1 MNVETSATVPQGT
14 PSLGF
19 AADAEGVQDSNV
31 RQFLQLW
38 FDSRNSGQM
47 PGKEFLDPLR
57 LRFLLGSLSLLE
69 VHHDPLRFRYR
80 LVGTD
85 IVERLGHE
93 LTNKW
98 LDEHPDP
105 AWRPFLLKGAT
116 MVHHAA
122 MPIYAHVQSR
132 TLGYDWL
139 LEVVAVPLFGPDGE
153 VAYIGAGQSFPPYKS
168 ERPVGQPAS

>member
-1 MNVETSATVPQGT
+1 MQAVSPVTIPQTT
-14 PSLGF
+14 PSLDF
-19 AADAEGVQDSNV
+19 ARDAGDVQDSNV

-38 FDSRNSGQM
+38 FDARANGEM
-47 PGKEFLDPLR
+47 PGKDFLDPLR

-69 VHHDPLRFRYR
+69 VQPDPLRFRYR

-85 IVERLGHE
+85 IVQRLGHE
-93 LTNKW
+93 LTGHW
-98 LDEHPDP
+98 LDEHPDQ

-122 MPIYAHVQSR
+122 MPVYGHVQAR
-132 TLGYDWL
+132 TMSMDWL

-168 ERPVGQPAS
+168 ETSGRA

>member
-1 MNVETSATVPQGT
+1 MQAISPAITPQSA
-14 PSLGF
+14 PSLDFIKQAG
-19 AADAEGVQDSNV
+19 EVQDSNV

-38 FDSRNSGQM
+38 FEARSNGKV
-47 PGKEFLDPLR
+47 PGKDFLDPLR

-69 VHHDPLRFRYR
+69 VQADPLRFRYR

-85 IVERLGHE
+85 IVQRLGHE
-93 LTNKW
+93 LTGHW

-122 MPIYAHVQSR
+122 MPVYGHVQAR
-132 TLGYDWL
+132 TLGMDWL

-153 VAYIGAGQSFPPYKS
+153 VAYIGAGQSFPPYKT
-168 ERPVGQPAS
+168 EATGRA